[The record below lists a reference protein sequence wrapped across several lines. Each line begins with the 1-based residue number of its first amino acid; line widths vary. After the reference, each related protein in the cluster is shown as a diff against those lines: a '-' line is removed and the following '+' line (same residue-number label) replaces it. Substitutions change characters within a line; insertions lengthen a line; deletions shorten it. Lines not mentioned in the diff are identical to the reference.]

1 MPHNYPFLRVTQ
13 TRKKKGAS
21 VERSS
26 GRPRLGWEIAGSH
39 CQAIFFSLTLSP
51 WSYYRDVPVF
61 PLVPDRFWSYKVRA
75 ALQWASSKSEASSGA
90 LERRGETEQRD
101 TGLLWSRTTDK
112 QQKKAPPE
120 VTDDAIYRRPA
131 GAIGGRG
138 SVFFFPWGLWGLC
151 QSNTEVL
158 SFFPLFCIELLILD
172 LSVGFS

>member
-1 MPHNYPFLRVTQ
+1 MPHNYPLLRVTQ

-61 PLVPDRFWSYKVRA
+61 PFVPDRFWSYKVRA

-138 SVFFFPWGLWGLC
+138 SVFFF
-151 QSNTEVL
+151 
-158 SFFPLFCIELLILD
+158 FFPLGSMGSMPIKHRGAVF
-172 LSVGFS
+172 LSSFLH